1 MYETAKD
8 KTQSDTGYQFAPPSH
23 SYTPPTKAN
32 DSSFIAQ
39 AIGNIASTA
48 LNAAEEMISGA
59 GGLY

>member
-23 SYTPPTKAN
+23 SYTPPTKA
-32 DSSFIAQ
+32 FIAQ